1 MMHTTH
7 RAPWRTTVNKPKKKK
22 GSRRASDASSVSATS
37 SKPDYETIPMQRAED
52 AVYED
57 HLLQVEERGHLHM
70 ADKHHTA
77 PAEAPRERVP
87 PAASHTVKRADQ
99 VPCLAPRRLRRFCA
113 PQCILDRRLRHN
125 SIALVDVRILML

>member
-7 RAPWRTTVNKPKKKK
+7 RAPCRTTVNKPKKKK

-77 PAEAPRERVP
+77 PAEALYVDERDDV
-87 PAASHTVKRADQ
+87 
-99 VPCLAPRRLRRFCA
+99 RRLVEHTSRA
-113 PQCILDRRLRHN
+113 LR
-125 SIALVDVRILML
+125 